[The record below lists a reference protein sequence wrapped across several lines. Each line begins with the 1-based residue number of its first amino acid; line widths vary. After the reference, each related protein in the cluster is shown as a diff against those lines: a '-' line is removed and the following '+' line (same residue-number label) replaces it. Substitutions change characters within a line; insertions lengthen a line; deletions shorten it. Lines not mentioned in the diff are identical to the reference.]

1 MSTRTEKIRKLRALA
16 HSGSG
21 AFPHEAAVALR
32 MAEALEAKTPNA
44 KAVAQAVAKVL
55 KERGMTVRVRRRAR
69 EDDWRGYYWQ
79 GIVPNERVENQSRRC
94 RRELPQKPSLYRT
107 QCLRFPPPSMADG
120 TTGED

>member
-32 MAEALEAKTPNA
+32 MAEALDAKTPNA

-79 GIVPNERVENQSRRC
+79 GMYRMSASKISPVDADVSYLRNRVYI
-94 RRELPQKPSLYRT
+94 ELNV
-107 QCLRFPPPSMADG
+107 
-120 TTGED
+120 